1 MCPCDVI
8 VGGESGDAHDALLQW
23 QNRFIDAMRHRQ
35 AAVEDK
41 KVGGVIYGV
50 FLRH

>member
-1 MCPCDVI
+1 MCPCDII
-8 VGGESGDAHDALLQW
+8 VGGELGDAHDALLQW

-35 AAVEDK
+35 AAIENK
-41 KVGGVIYGV
+41 KMRKMIYEI